1 MSNRVRPLSRLLV
14 VCGILAAHIVGHVS
28 LALTGYLR
36 GLEFFNLLL
45 LVGNVAIGAV
55 LLRTERNL
63 TLGAGTMFLVAA
75 HGLIGHRLAPDALTS
90 GAILMVN
97 VLVLYVGLN
106 LYTRLPLRYW
116 LAFVASYGALF
127 VIFLRLLSNAEALF
141 LLFLMGLSA
150 CARSMRLMA
159 YFWVITLSLTFFQPY
174 HWEAMLALGFILTAA
189 FAARGRVASP
199 TAVLFL
205 VCGLALVFLVLLPVL
220 VVMLGEDV
228 RNIERVLRDPR
239 VRAAV
244 ATTMKTASISTAV
257 LLVGGVPLAYA
268 VSRLRFT
275 GKALVLSLI
284 DIPIVI
290 PQSVAGIALVR
301 VFGRQQFIGEALF
314 AWFGLRFE
322 GTLLGICLA
331 QVFVAMPFLVKT
343 AIAAFDSVPE
353 DLEISARTL
362 GASSWEAFRRVALPL
377 AARGIFLGAVLA
389 WARAAGEFG
398 ALLFIAPT
406 PETAPVAAYNRFNSV
421 GLVESAP
428 LVAALLIFT
437 LVMFFLLQF
446 VSRWLPGAR
455 GAGEVSFGA
464 AA

>member
-1 MSNRVRPLSRLLV
+1 
-14 VCGILAAHIVGHVS
+14 
-28 LALTGYLR
+28 
-36 GLEFFNLLL
+36 
-45 LVGNVAIGAV
+45 
-55 LLRTERNL
+55 
-63 TLGAGTMFLVAA
+63 
-75 HGLIGHRLAPDALTS
+75 
-90 GAILMVN
+90 
-97 VLVLYVGLN
+97 
-106 LYTRLPLRYW
+106 
-116 LAFVASYGALF
+116 
-127 VIFLRLLSNAEALF
+127 
-141 LLFLMGLSA
+141 
-150 CARSMRLMA
+150 
-159 YFWVITLSLTFFQPY
+159 
-174 HWEAMLALGFILTAA
+174 MLALGFILTAA